1 MTNEVKRAI
10 HAFNERLRY
19 ARNKYGEDSAIV
31 EAMVTEAKQV
41 VNLTWT
47 KGNKGIST
55 GKANDDVLKL
65 PFEREEFS
73 KFVMNNSARNLLDK
87 TLYTSER
94 FKERFKDDL
103 SNAQGL
109 KGAERAMEEER
120 IFAEM
125 TFLTNMYNDIFKD
138 IASDSSYEV
147 AKECYEKYKNGEYD
161 EAVQLYVNKKLT
173 VKDLISIIYDDVP
186 LDEVLENK
194 KKGKG
199 SKKSGAYRQGN
210 KNDKPESK
218 GSFYDFTKKR
228 DGKK

>member
-31 EAMVTEAKQV
+31 EAMITEAKQV

-73 KFVMNNSARNLLDK
+73 KFVMNNSARTLLDK

-103 SNAQGL
+103 ENAQGL

-120 IFAEM
+120 LFSEM
-125 TFLTNMYNDIFKD
+125 TYLTNMYNDIFKD

-161 EAVQLYVNKKLT
+161 EAVQLYANEKIT
-173 VKDLISIIYDDVP
+173 VKDLIDIIYNDVP

-199 SKKSGAYRQGN
+199 SKKSGAYRQDS